1 MDIEVI
7 GKLISP
13 ISSMIRGWFTRKGSS
28 VKMEAKNISNSSVY
42 QAANDIHIHKIDE
55 EALKRLLK
63 DTLNEQNKK
72 EEKVTDVESESTYKN
87 LEKLKVLMKSGKSFT
102 INELAI
108 QLGLSRQTVYRYVSK
123 LLNEGVLVQ
132 TGSHRVYTRF
142 KQREDEI

>member
-1 MDIEVI
+1 
-7 GKLISP
+7 
-13 ISSMIRGWFTRKGSS
+13 
-28 VKMEAKNISNSSVY
+28 MEAKNISNSSVY

-87 LEKLKVLMKSGKSFT
+87 LEKLKVLMKPGKSFT

>member
-1 MDIEVI
+1 MDIEDI

-28 VKMEAKNISNSSVY
+28 VKMEAKNISNPSVY

>member
-13 ISSMIRGWFTRKGSS
+13 ISSMIRGWFTSKGSS

-55 EALKRLLK
+55 EALKHLLK

-87 LEKLKVLMKSGKSFT
+87 LEKLKVLMTF
-102 INELAI
+102 
-108 QLGLSRQTVYRYVSK
+108 YP
-123 LLNEGVLVQ
+123 
-132 TGSHRVYTRF
+132 
-142 KQREDEI
+142 KQID